1 MASDA
6 NSAGKI
12 NAEGKREVVMV
23 GNHLAA
29 LAAVDSGCM
38 FFGGYPI
45 TPSTEVMEAIS
56 DFLPRVGGT
65 CIQMEDEIAG
75 IAVAIGASM
84 SGTKSMTATSGPG
97 ISLKAENLGLAQMAE
112 VPLVVVNVMRGGP
125 STGLP
130 TRVAQGDVSQVKT
143 PSHGDY
149 KSIALC
155 AGTLAECY
163 TETVRAFNLADR
175 FMQPVF
181 VLLDATLG
189 LMHAKAVLPTV
200 EEVRAG
206 IVPRRTFD
214 GAPED
219 YRPYGVEQDEGAIL
233 NPMFQGYR
241 YHFTG
246 LHHDAKGFP
255 TEEIETCRKLI
266 DRLFRK
272 VDEHQDEIELNEE
285 YMLED
290 ADILII
296 AYGSAALGVKEA
308 VNRMRA
314 QGIKAGMFRPITL
327 WPSPCKRLNELGKEF
342 ENVLSVEL
350 NMGQYLEE
358 IQRCMGRLDIQ
369 KLTKVN
375 GRPFSPADII
385 EKVKEVF

>member
-1 MASDA
+1 MA
-6 NSAGKI
+6 AGGDKVVI
-12 NAEGKREVVMV
+12 NAEGKREVVMI
-23 GNHLAA
+23 GNHLSAQ
-29 LAAVDSGCM
+29 AAVDCGCK

-45 TPSTEVMEAIS
+45 TPSSEIMEYLS
-56 DFLPRVGGT
+56 DALPEVGGT

-75 IAVAIGASM
+75 IAVAIGAGM
-84 SGTKSMTATSGPG
+84 SGVRTMTATSGPG
-97 ISLKAENLGLAQMAE
+97 ISLKAENLGLAQMTE

-130 TRVAQGDVSQVKT
+130 TRVAQGDVAQAKN

-189 LMHAKAVLPTV
+189 LMHAKAVLPTL
-200 EEVRAG
+200 EEVQAG
-206 IVPRRTFD
+206 IVPRKTFD

-219 YRPYGVEQDEGAIL
+219 YTPYGVAEDEPAVL

-246 LHHDAKGFP
+246 LHHDANGFP

-266 DRLFRK
+266 DRLFNK
-272 VDEHQDEIELNEE
+272 VDAHRDEIELNEE
-285 YMLED
+285 FMVDD
-290 ADILII
+290 ADILLIG
-296 AYGSAALGVKEA
+296 YGSVSLAIKEA
-308 VNRMRA
+308 VLRLRDE
-314 QGIKAGMFRPITL
+314 GIKAGMFRPITL
-327 WPSPCKRLNELGKEF
+327 WPSPENRLNELGAKF
-342 ENVLSVEL
+342 EKVLSVEL
-350 NMGQYLEE
+350 NQGQYLEE
-358 IQRCMGRLDIQ
+358 IQRCMGRRDIE
-369 KLTKVN
+369 KLIKTN

-385 EKVKEVF
+385 AKVKEVF